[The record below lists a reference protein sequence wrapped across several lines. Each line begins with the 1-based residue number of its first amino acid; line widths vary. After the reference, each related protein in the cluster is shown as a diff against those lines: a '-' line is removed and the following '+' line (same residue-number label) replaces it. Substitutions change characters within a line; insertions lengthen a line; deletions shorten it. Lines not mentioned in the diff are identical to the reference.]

1 MPPRLHLVSD
11 RARPTVAAPT
21 PATPT
26 IGIAAAAVALAAAAP
41 AAAPAAAV
49 TLDGSPGRAERERE
63 RARRMHPARGT
74 RAADAIA
81 PRRLSAIRAV
91 PGSAARAIAPSP
103 GGPRSGAAC
112 TNARTGGR
120 GGATG
125 PARASRGR
133 CLLRS
138 LRRFGAEE
146 RGAVTAEYAIV
157 ILAAVAFAGLLVAIL
172 QSAEIRAMLVGL
184 VEQALGTSE

>member
-26 IGIAAAAVALAAAAP
+26 LGIAAAAALAAAAP

-49 TLDGSPGRAERERE
+49 TTDGSPGRAERE

-103 GGPRSGAAC
+103 DGPRSGAAC
-112 TNARTGGR
+112 TSARTGGR
-120 GGATG
+120 GGAKG